1 MNVPV
6 LSCFLTFR
14 ITSKAYFRI
23 MKEEFLHY
31 VWKYK
36 KFAFAKMQTTTRL
49 SISLISVGMHNQLAG
64 PDFFNA
70 QLYIENQLWAGN
82 VEIHL
87 KSSDWYAHGHEAD
100 PSYDSVILHVV
111 WEHDID
117 IFRLDNSAIP
127 TLELNKYVSK
137 DTLSNYQ
144 TLFARQQEK
153 WINCESHL
161 HEVPPSITDHW
172 LERIYIER
180 LEGKTESI
188 QLLLNQTYYDWE
200 AVLFCML
207 ARNFG
212 TKINGL
218 AFHSL
223 AEAIDFGIVRKCAR
237 EPFQLEALFFG
248 MGGLL
253 SENSTDSYVLQLH
266 GEYEYLKN
274 KFNLENEGVLPIQ
287 FFKLRPDNFPTIR
300 LAQLAQLYHKHS
312 DLFQKLMSA
321 KTLNACYEL
330 LQVAASPYWD
340 THFSFSTPQKK
351 RTKRLT
357 KTFMDLLLINTVIPL
372 KFAYNQCQG
381 TAEQEHILLL
391 ISAIKPE
398 RNVIIQKYNSLGLPA
413 KNAQETQALLSLK
426 THYCGPNKC
435 LSCGLGNWLIGK

>member
-1 MNVPV
+1 M
-6 LSCFLTFR
+6 
-14 ITSKAYFRI
+14 

-36 KFAFAKMQTTTRL
+36 KFAFAKAQTTT
-49 SISLISVGMHNQLAG
+49 SNAISLISVGMHNQLAG

-70 QLYIENQLWAGN
+70 QLYIEDQLWEGN

-100 PSYDSVILHVV
+100 PAYDSVILHVV

-127 TLELNKYVSK
+127 TLELKKFVTK
-137 DTLSNYQ
+137 DTLSNYK
-144 TLFARQQEK
+144 TLFSRQQEK
-153 WINCESHL
+153 WINCETHL
-161 HEVPPSITDHW
+161 QEVPKSILDHW
-172 LERIYIER
+172 LERLYIER
-180 LEGKTESI
+180 LEYKTQSI
-188 QLLLNQTYYDWE
+188 QSLLLQTHYDWE

-223 AEAIDFGIVRKCAR
+223 AETIDFGIVRKCAR
-237 EPFQLEALFFG
+237 IPFQLEALFFG

-253 SENSTDSYVLQLH
+253 SNNSTDSYVLQLH

-274 KFNLENEGVLPIQ
+274 KFSLENEGVLPIH

-312 DLFQKLMSA
+312 DLFQKLMNA
-321 KTLNACYEL
+321 KTLKTSYKIFE
-330 LQVAASPYWD
+330 VAASPYWD
-340 THFSFSTPQKK
+340 THYSFSTPQKK
-351 RTKRLT
+351 REKRLT
-357 KTFMDLLLINTVIPL
+357 KSFMDLLLINTVIPL
-372 KFAYNQCQG
+372 KFAYNQHQG
-381 TAEQEHILLL
+381 KAEQEEILSL
-391 ISAIKPE
+391 ISEIKPE
-398 RNVIIQKYNSLGLPA
+398 NNVIIKKYNSLGLLA

-426 THYCGPNKC
+426 TQYCEPNKC
-435 LSCGLGNWLIGK
+435 LSCGIGNWLIGK

>member
-1 MNVPV
+1 M
-6 LSCFLTFR
+6 
-14 ITSKAYFRI
+14 

-36 KFAFAKMQTTTRL
+36 MFAFAKAQTTT
-49 SISLISVGMHNQLAG
+49 SNAISLISVGMHNQLAG

-70 QLYIENQLWAGN
+70 QLYIEDQLWAGN

-100 PSYDSVILHVV
+100 PAYDSVILHVV

-117 IFRLDNSAIP
+117 IFRLDNSSIP
-127 TLELNKYVSK
+127 TLELKKFVTK
-137 DTLSNYQ
+137 DTLSNYK
-144 TLFARQQEK
+144 TLFSRQQEK
-153 WINCESHL
+153 WINCETHL
-161 HEVPPSITDHW
+161 QEVPKSILDHW
-172 LERIYIER
+172 LERLYIER
-180 LEGKTESI
+180 LEYKTQSI
-188 QLLLNQTYYDWE
+188 QSLLLQTHYDWE

-223 AEAIDFGIVRKCAR
+223 AETIDFGIVRKCAR
-237 EPFQLEALFFG
+237 IPFQLEALFFG

-253 SENSTDSYVLQLH
+253 SYNSTDSYVLQLH

-274 KFNLENEGVLPIQ
+274 KFSLENEGVLPIQ

-312 DLFQKLMSA
+312 DLFQKLMNA
-321 KTLNACYEL
+321 KTLKTSYKIFE
-330 LQVAASPYWD
+330 VAASPYWD
-340 THFSFSTPQKK
+340 THYSFSTPQKK
-351 RTKRLT
+351 REKRLT
-357 KTFMDLLLINTVIPL
+357 KSFMDLLLINTVIPL
-372 KFAYNQCQG
+372 KFAYNQHQG
-381 TAEQEHILLL
+381 KAEQEDILSL
-391 ISAIKPE
+391 ISEIKPE
-398 RNVIIQKYNSLGLPA
+398 NNVIIKKYSSLGLPT

-426 THYCGPNKC
+426 TQYCEPNKC
-435 LSCGLGNWLIGK
+435 LSCGIGNWLIGK